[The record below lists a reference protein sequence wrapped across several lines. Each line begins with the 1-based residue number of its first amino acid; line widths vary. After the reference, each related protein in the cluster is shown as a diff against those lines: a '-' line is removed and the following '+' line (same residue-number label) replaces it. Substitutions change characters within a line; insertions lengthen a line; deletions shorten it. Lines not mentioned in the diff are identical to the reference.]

1 MLDGVRA
8 GRLHG
13 PFYAKSGV
21 RMPCQ
26 KRMQKTAKIYTGVNE
41 VDTFFGPQ
49 KRFPRRND
57 PGIPIAR
64 IVGTILHPMLLQKT
78 LHMNQSLD
86 ECKHRLASIQS
97 YRRQFVMVTKATV
110 TSSKT
115 VDFSFRGPLGF
126 EARTVLLSVESDSPE
141 QFAFE
146 STGGNLDVMGL
157 VEFTEIRPSC
167 TEVTLALHYE
177 IKNRLFAW
185 LDRRFHFVDAFVT
198 SELRSIRSHFEGIA
212 APVVERTPMLSMFET
227 ATA

>member
-1 MLDGVRA
+1 MRC
-8 GRLHG
+8 
-13 PFYAKSGV
+13 S
-21 RMPCQ
+21 
-26 KRMQKTAKIYTGVNE
+26 I
-41 VDTFFGPQ
+41 
-49 KRFPRRND
+49 FPALIQIISN
-57 PGIPIAR
+57 
-64 IVGTILHPMLLQKT
+64 HMLLQKT

-86 ECKHRLASIQS
+86 ECKSRLASIQS

-126 EARTVLLSVESDSPE
+126 EARTVLLSVESDSPD

-157 VEFTEIRPSC
+157 VEFAEIRTNC

-177 IKNRLFAW
+177 IKNKFFAW
-185 LDRRFHFVDAFVT
+185 LDRRFHFVDAFVN
-198 SELRSIRSHFEGIA
+198 SELRSVRAHFEGIA
-212 APVVERTPMLSMFET
+212 APYSEPASILPILET

>member
-1 MLDGVRA
+1 
-8 GRLHG
+8 
-13 PFYAKSGV
+13 
-21 RMPCQ
+21 
-26 KRMQKTAKIYTGVNE
+26 MQKTAKSYTSVNRIYTFLTLQTG
-41 VDTFFGPQ
+41 
-49 KRFPRRND
+49 FPRENR

-64 IVGTILHPMLLQKT
+64 NVGTILIPMLLQKT

-126 EARTVLLSVESDSPE
+126 EARTVLLSVESDSPD

-177 IKNRLFAW
+177 IKNKLFAW

-212 APVVERTPMLSMFET
+212 APVVERTPVLSMFET

>member
-1 MLDGVRA
+1 MCQN
-8 GRLHG
+8 
-13 PFYAKSGV
+13 
-21 RMPCQ
+21 RM
-26 KRMQKTAKIYTGVNE
+26 KIYTSVNQIY
-41 VDTFFGPQ
+41 TILLLQ
-49 KRFPRRND
+49 NRFLRRD
-57 PGIPIAR
+57 LPGTWIAQNA
-64 IVGTILHPMLLQKT
+64 GTILLPMLLQKT

-126 EARTVLLSVESDSPE
+126 EARTVLLSVESDSPD

-177 IKNRLFAW
+177 IKNKLFAW

-212 APVVERTPMLSMFET
+212 APVVERTPVLSMFET